1 MITMKKEI
9 TLKEAI
15 DGIKG
20 LFDFAPFGQ
29 HDGHQSFY
37 TEKEDGTA
45 TFFFDKNQYWRDEV
59 IQRLVEY
66 FNDKVIIDGQCRI
79 DSITL
84 VWTTVHLEKRTE
96 IEGENPNPCD

>member
-1 MITMKKEI
+1 MKKEI

-20 LFDFAPFGQ
+20 LFDFVPFGQ

-45 TFFFDKNQYWRDEV
+45 TFFFDKNQYW
-59 IQRLVEY
+59 L
-66 FNDKVIIDGQCRI
+66 
-79 DSITL
+79 
-84 VWTTVHLEKRTE
+84 HLEKRTE